1 MQQVGGKHVN
11 THKQESLIQHHVNL
25 SSYSTYEIGGKAKYL
40 AAPETIEELKTV
52 LGYARQEKLTPFLFG
67 MGSNI
72 LFPDEPK
79 DQMLFISLKELREM
93 KIDDK
98 GWFVSAGIPM
108 SHLALIG
115 LSSGTSDYDF
125 CFLLPGTLGAGI
137 YMNAKYYN
145 RQICD
150 ILDTALYIDMNDPE
164 FKVQSIH
171 VDTCDY
177 SYKNSIFMKNDWII
191 VGGYLKHPDYEA
203 LAKGMK
209 EISRLEKIVE
219 YRNPSQL
226 PNFFKYYTTLAK
238 TWAEENNGVVPESFD
253 NVVKDRGSKFHF
265 DYPSCGSVFKNN
277 YDFGEPM
284 GKVVDRLN
292 MRGTVYGGAS
302 ISAWHGNMIVNQ
314 GEAKAKDIIYLVEQ
328 VKHSVNEAFGFVPE
342 EELIIVDS
350 KS

>member
-1 MQQVGGKHVN
+1 MN
-11 THKQESLIQHHVNL
+11 TQRQEKLIQNNVDL

-40 AAPETIEELKTV
+40 AAPGTIEELKTV
-52 LGYARQEKLTPFLFG
+52 LEYARQNELAPFLFG

-72 LFPDEPK
+72 LFPDEPMEK
-79 DQMLFISLKELREM
+79 MIFISLKELKETN
-93 KIDDK
+93 IDEK
-98 GWFVSAGIPM
+98 GWFVSAGMPM

-115 LSSGTSDYDF
+115 LASGTSDYDF
-125 CFLLPGTLGAGI
+125 CFLLPGTVGAGV

-177 SYKNSIFMKNDWII
+177 SYKNSIFMKNNWTI
-191 VGGYLKHPDYEA
+191 VGAYIKHPNFEE
-203 LAKGMK
+203 LSKGIK
-209 EISRLEKIVE
+209 EISRLEKIVD
-219 YRNPSQL
+219 YKNPSEL
-226 PNFFKYYTTLAK
+226 PNFFKYYTTMAE
-238 TWAEENNGVVPESFD
+238 TWAKENNGQVPESFE

-292 MRGTVYGGAS
+292 MRGTVRGGAS

-314 GEAKAKDIIYLVEQ
+314 GEAKAEDIVHLIDQ
-328 VKHSVNEAFGFVPE
+328 VKKSVKEAFDFVPE
-342 EELIIVDS
+342 EELIIVQS